1 MKYIRVTLGITLE
14 RYSRRCGNWFSEYS

>member
-1 MKYIRVTLGITLE
+1 MEYIHVTLGITLE